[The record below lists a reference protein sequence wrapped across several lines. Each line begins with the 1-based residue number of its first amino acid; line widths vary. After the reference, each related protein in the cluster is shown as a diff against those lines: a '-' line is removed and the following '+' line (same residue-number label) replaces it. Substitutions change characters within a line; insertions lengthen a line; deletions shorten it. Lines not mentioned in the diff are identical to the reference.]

1 MSPAVGPLLILA
13 ADTSGVTDVGPFVNL
28 GAVGVL
34 CLALIAFAKSA
45 HADVKK
51 QRDEAQQDLEDLNRE
66 LRTSVV
72 PALVEANRTM
82 LRAVAQ
88 LDERR

>member
-13 ADTSGVTDVGPFVNL
+13 ADTGGVGDVGPFVNL
-28 GAVGVL
+28 GAIGVL
-34 CLALIAFAKSA
+34 CLMLIVFAKGA
-45 HADVKK
+45 YADVKK